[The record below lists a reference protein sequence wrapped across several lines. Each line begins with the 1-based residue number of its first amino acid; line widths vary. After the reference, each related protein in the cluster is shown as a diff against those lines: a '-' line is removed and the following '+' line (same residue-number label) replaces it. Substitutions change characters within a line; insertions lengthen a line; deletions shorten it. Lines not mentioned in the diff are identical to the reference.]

1 MNGFDL
7 MGSCRAELGYRCFQA
22 FEPDQIPSL
31 AALAR
36 AFVISDRTF
45 QTETVPT
52 FGAHVSLVSSQL
64 DGFLGDNPILPGHET
79 GPGWGCDSK
88 KDALWQAAHA
98 DPFVYVPSCI
108 PEQDGSGPYRASPV
122 QWVPTIMSRLDQAGL
137 PWKIYS
143 TQPGAAGGYNW
154 ATCPFFADCFYGP
167 ERANW
172 NAQAQFFTDAAAGN
186 LPAVSFVLP
195 EIGVSQHN
203 QISMMAGDDWIG
215 QLVSAA
221 MSAPTWDSTAIFITY
236 DDCGCFYD
244 HVTPPPNM
252 GIRSPMVIVSPY
264 AKPGFTDSMVA
275 SYASMLTFIEHN
287 FGLDPLSR
295 ADADAYDY
303 ADSINLAQEPL
314 PPIELPNHPV
324 PRSSLRWLRAH
335 PYDDWDDPT

>member
-1 MNGFDL
+1 
-7 MGSCRAELGYRCFQA
+7 
-22 FEPDQIPSL
+22 
-31 AALAR
+31 
-36 AFVISDRTF
+36 
-45 QTETVPT
+45 
-52 FGAHVSLVSSQL
+52 
-64 DGFLGDNPILPGHET
+64 
-79 GPGWGCDSK
+79 
-88 KDALWQAAHA
+88 
-98 DPFVYVPSCI
+98 
-108 PEQDGSGPYRASPV
+108 
-122 QWVPTIMSRLDQAGL
+122 
-137 PWKIYS
+137 
-143 TQPGAAGGYNW
+143 
-154 ATCPFFADCFYGP
+154 
-167 ERANW
+167 
-172 NAQAQFFTDAAAGN
+172 
-186 LPAVSFVLP
+186 VLP

-264 AKPGFTDSMVA
+264 AKPGFTDSTVA

-303 ADSINLAQEPL
+303 ADSFNLAQEPL
-314 PPIELPNHPV
+314 PPIELSNHPV